1 MSGETGHGRRRS
13 EARNARPDS
22 VGGDAERHG
31 APGRDGPRRAA
42 GRRGAPW
49 RVRSGQR
56 SWPGRVL
63 YALWAV
69 ALLLGIWAL
78 LAAVLDSVVLPGPG
92 TVLLRFAELLLPT
105 LLPNAAASLARVLV
119 ALATATAVA
128 LPVGV
133 ALGRIRWAGRL
144 FTPLVY
150 LLYPVPKIALL
161 PLVFLLFG
169 VGELARVVLVWLV
182 LFFQVLVAV
191 RDASSGIPEG
201 YRTSLTLLG
210 GKRPDLLRFVIL
222 PAILPALLTALRIGS
237 GTALAVLFFAETFFT
252 ELGLGIFI
260 VDGWM
265 KASYADMLAG
275 IVAIGLLGLLLF
287 TVLDGAQR
295 LLCRWRREAG
305 TRAR

>member
-1 MSGETGHGRRRS
+1 MSGES
-13 EARNARPDS
+13 
-22 VGGDAERHG
+22 
-31 APGRDGPRRAA
+31 
-42 GRRGAPW
+42 
-49 RVRSGQR
+49 
-56 SWPGRVL
+56 GRVL
-63 YALWAV
+63 YAIWAV

-78 LAAVLDSVVLPGPG
+78 LAAVLESVVLPGPG

-128 LPVGV
+128 LPLGV

-191 RDASSGIPEG
+191 RDASAGIPEG
-201 YRTSLTLLG
+201 YRISLTLLG
-210 GKRPDLLRFVIL
+210 GRRLEFLRFVVL

-287 TVLDGAQR
+287 TVLDRAQR
-295 LLCRWRREAG
+295 LLCRWQRRGGSA
-305 TRAR
+305 ANP